1 MQKNSL
7 YAYYLLLAWTII
19 IGCKQSQEDHSP
31 HDHSH
36 AGSPD
41 SGESVAPET
50 MVMIDSIRKA
60 QEAVDPMKV
69 LVILAPLRAKLYEE
83 QASKSTGLQKANFM
97 VQHGFEELKAG
108 NSKRAIEIF
117 ESVLTYVEPLQIPG
131 KEQTVH
137 EVKKDARH
145 FSTATW

>member
-1 MQKNSL
+1 M
-7 YAYYLLLAWTII
+7 
-19 IGCKQSQEDHSP
+19 
-31 HDHSH
+31 
-36 AGSPD
+36 
-41 SGESVAPET
+41 APET

-117 ESVLTYVEPLQIPG
+117 EIVLTYVEPLQIPG

-137 EVKKDARH
+137 EVKNILPI
-145 FSTATW
+145 